1 MSHKLIII
9 LLLVSLLT
17 SCVIEKKYVPSGL
30 NKISKKQI
38 INQAKNKEFIDFE
51 KIIYKNNTG
60 NIISLDSVRNLPNMS
75 DWTSDR
81 YSNQNGVIKEMVIRK
96 ATKKDKKFLAKL
108 QKAYNY
114 EPPIKTIDIDCNLK
128 AEILEKIYTL
138 DQSMRTNDNGDDYN
152 PEIDKQNLIKVVS
165 LIEKCGMPTIKEVS
179 FRQISAIWL
188 VLQHADQE
196 NRKNYFPML
205 KKAAAN
211 GDLSKSQI
219 ALMKDRILMMDNK
232 PQIYGSQ
239 ITQNLETKEW
249 QIYKI
254 KNPKCVDKRRTKVG
268 LEPLAEYLK
277 NWNIVFNLK
286 QKK

>member
-1 MSHKLIII
+1 
-9 LLLVSLLT
+9 
-17 SCVIEKKYVPSGL
+17 
-30 NKISKKQI
+30 
-38 INQAKNKEFIDFE
+38 
-51 KIIYKNNTG
+51 
-60 NIISLDSVRNLPNMS
+60 
-75 DWTSDR
+75 
-81 YSNQNGVIKEMVIRK
+81 
-96 ATKKDKKFLAKL
+96 
-108 QKAYNY
+108 
-114 EPPIKTIDIDCNLK
+114 
-128 AEILEKIYTL
+128 
-138 DQSMRTNDNGDDYN
+138 
-152 PEIDKQNLIKVVS
+152 
-165 LIEKCGMPTIKEVS
+165 
-179 FRQISAIWL
+179 
-188 VLQHADQE
+188 
-196 NRKNYFPML
+196 ML